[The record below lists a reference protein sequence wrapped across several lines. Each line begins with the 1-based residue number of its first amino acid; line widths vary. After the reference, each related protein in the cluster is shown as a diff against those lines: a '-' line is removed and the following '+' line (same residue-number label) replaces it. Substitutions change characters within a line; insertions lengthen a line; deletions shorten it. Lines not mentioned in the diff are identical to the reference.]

1 MAKKQQAAAAQGPA
15 PQARLHAIYREK
27 IVPELMAKFGFTS
40 VMQVPRLQKITLNMG
55 VGEAVS
61 DKKVMDAAV
70 GDLTKIAGQ
79 KPVVTK
85 SKRPI
90 AGFKIREN
98 VPIGCMVT
106 LRGVRM
112 YEFLDRFVTVALP
125 RVRDFRGIS
134 GRSFDGRGNYNI
146 GVKEQII
153 FPEIDYDKI
162 DVIRGMNISITTSA
176 KNDDE
181 CKALLAAFK
190 FPFKN

>member
-1 MAKKQQAAAAQGPA
+1 MSRLQQ
-15 PQARLHAIYREK
+15 HYREK
-27 IVPELMAKFGFTS
+27 VVPQLTEKFGYKS
-40 VMQVPRLQKITLNMG
+40 PMQVPRITKITLNMG
-55 VGEAVS
+55 VSEAVA
-61 DKKVMDAAV
+61 DKKVMENAV

-85 SKRPI
+85 SRKAI

-112 YEFLDRFVTVALP
+112 YEFLDRFVTISLP

-134 GRSFDGRGNYNI
+134 GRAFDGRGNYNI

-153 FPEIDYDKI
+153 FPEIEYDKI
-162 DVIRGMNISITTSA
+162 DAIRGLNISITTTA
-176 KNDDE
+176 KTDEE